1 VSLAAHPP
9 TLKRWLPTLFV
20 VALLINALVLAV
32 GQWGLSLDNVGLIE
46 STPGQ
51 LSLWVASQTEESNPE
66 SFLAILTKPTAA
78 EGVLTETAA
87 LQRARFTLG
96 AIGLIVAALAA
107 YALYILQ
114 RQSERGRTSLVWL
127 LLGYV
132 ALLLNIPPL
141 TEHPFYGMVLAGI
154 VLTIIA
160 LAFAPGHFTPRLGF
174 LVIVC
179 GLLGWWEIYKV
190 LGDATGN
197 ILPLTDFPWKLP
209 HWQSVAT
216 EMLQPARRN
225 GSQLLVR
232 ILAAAGFVT
241 WTEALMGFTAGSLLG
256 FGLGTLFAHSPR
268 LERGLL
274 PFVIASQTI
283 PIIALA
289 PMIVAW
295 VGQGRLSVA
304 VISAYLA
311 FFPVTINTLRGLLSP
326 DALKLDLM
334 HSFAASRSTIL
345 WKLRVPSALPYLFSA
360 LKVAATACVVGA
372 IVGELPSSRSDG
384 LAAAIL
390 RASGNY
396 AAQPQKLWAAIIMA
410 ALVGILFFSLISLIE
425 QRVLRGFVVTR

>member
-1 VSLAAHPP
+1 MNKVKSK
-9 TLKRWLPTLFV
+9 TLKRWLPMLFV
-20 VALLINALVLAV
+20 TALLINALVLAV
-32 GQWGLSLDNVGLIE
+32 GQWGLSLDNPALVE

-51 LSLWVASQTEESNPE
+51 LSLWVASQTEASRPE
-66 SFLAILTKPTAA
+66 SFLAILTKLTVAG
-78 EGVLTETAA
+78 GVLTETAA

-96 AIGLIVAALAA
+96 AFGLVVAALAV
-107 YALYILQ
+107 YAIFILQ
-114 RQSERGRTSLVWL
+114 RRPEQGRTSLVWL

-141 TEHPFYGMVLAGI
+141 TEQPFYGMVLAGI

-179 GLLGWWEIYKV
+179 GLLGWWEIYKI
-190 LGDATGN
+190 LGEATGN

-225 GSQLLVR
+225 GPHLLVR

-241 WTEALMGFTAGSLLG
+241 WTEALMGFTVGSLLG

-268 LERGLL
+268 LERGFL

-334 HSFAASRSTIL
+334 HSFAASRATIL

-410 ALVGILFFSLISLIE
+410 ALVGILFFSLVSLIE
-425 QRVLRGFVVTR
+425 QRVLRGFVATR